1 MKRKPPKER
10 QPSEE
15 KCKKRRIEIVDY
27 SSSSSS
33 NISGIDCINSKL
45 FSTNVS
51 FENFE
56 VHDECKI
63 LSSTAFQVQNDSPSK
78 RDKDKCVNTNSVSEK
93 AVLEDQDE
101 EISSKNGKHDLNKII
116 PWIQKVFF

>member
-1 MKRKPPKER
+1 MKRKPPKEQ

-15 KCKKRRIEIVDY
+15 ICKKRRIEIVDY

-56 VHDECKI
+56 VYDECKI

-93 AVLEDQDE
+93 ATQAVYEV
-101 EISSKNGKHDLNKII
+101 S
-116 PWIQKVFF
+116 